1 MKKFFTIA
9 TLVALSL
16 VSCAEE
22 QSQSGVEGE
31 GRVKINLSIDNVV
44 EVTRATTAIEC
55 ETPSQE
61 DFSVTIEGVDHTFSK
76 SFASIAEFNNDYYLV
91 GGQYKATVVAGDV
104 TEEGYNKPTF
114 VGSQEFTIQ
123 PRKQIEAE
131 VVAYIANALVK
142 VEVTEAFAN
151 YFVGGYTF
159 DVVTEAGNTFED
171 VTTNANPLFV
181 APASFTV
188 KGTATKQANQSGSE
202 GVTVTLPEFKA
213 ESVEAQT
220 LYTVKFDVEHA
231 GQATLTI
238 KLNDEPV
245 ESVVID
251 TELNDNAQ

>member
-61 DFSVTIEGVDHTFSK
+61 VFSVTIEGVDHTFSK
-76 SFASIAEFNNDYYLV
+76 SFASIAELNDYYLV

-104 TEEGYNKPTF
+104 TEEGYNKPVF
-114 VGSQEFTIQ
+114 VGSQEFTIL
-123 PRKQIEAE
+123 PRKQVEAE

-171 VTTNANPLFV
+171 VTANANPLFV
-181 APASFTV
+181 APAPFTV

-202 GVTVTLPEFKA
+202 GVTVTLPEFEA

-238 KLNDEPV
+238 TLNDEPV

>member
-61 DFSVTIEGVDHTFSK
+61 DFSVTIEGVDHTFSE
-76 SFASIAEFNNDYYLV
+76 SFASIAELNDYYLV

-104 TEEGYNKPTF
+104 TEEGYNKPVF
-114 VGSQEFTIQ
+114 VGSQKFTIL

-131 VVAYIANALVK
+131 VVAYIANTLVK

-171 VTTNANPLFV
+171 VTANANLLFV

-238 KLNDEPV
+238 TLNDEPV
-245 ESVVID
+245 KSVVID

>member
-61 DFSVTIEGVDHTFSK
+61 DFSVTIEGVGHTFSE
-76 SFASIAEFNNDYYLV
+76 SFASIAELNDYYLV

-114 VGSQEFTIQ
+114 VGSQEFPIL
-123 PRKQIEAE
+123 PRKQVEAE
-131 VVAYIANALVK
+131 VKAYIANALVK

-171 VTTNANPLFV
+171 VTANANPLFV
-181 APASFTV
+181 TPAPFTV

-238 KLNDEPV
+238 TLNDEPV

>member
-16 VSCAEE
+16 VSCAKE
-22 QSQSGVEGE
+22 QSQGGVEGE
-31 GRVKINLSIDNVV
+31 GRVKLNLSIDNVV
-44 EVTRATTAIEC
+44 EVTRATTVIEC
-55 ETPSQE
+55 ETPSEE
-61 DFSVTIEGVDHTFSK
+61 DFSVTIEGVGHTFSE
-76 SFASIAEFNNDYYLV
+76 SFASIAELNDYYLV

-104 TEEGYNKPTF
+104 TEEGYNKPVF
-114 VGSQEFTIQ
+114 VGSQEFKIL
-123 PRKQIEAE
+123 PRKQVEAE
-131 VVAYIANALVK
+131 VKAYIANALVK
-142 VEVTEAFAN
+142 VEVTEAFTN

-159 DVVTEAGNTFED
+159 DVVTEAGNTFKD
-171 VTTNANPLFV
+171 VMGNEEPLFV
-181 APASFTV
+181 APAPFTV

-213 ESVEAQT
+213 ESVVPQT

-238 KLNDEPV
+238 SLNDEPV

>member
-16 VSCAEE
+16 VSCAKE
-22 QSQSGVEGE
+22 QSQGGVEGE
-31 GRVKINLSIDNVV
+31 GRVKLNLSIDNVV
-44 EVTRATTAIEC
+44 EVTRATTVIEC
-55 ETPSQE
+55 ETPSEE
-61 DFSVTIEGVDHTFSK
+61 DFSVTIEGVGHTFSE
-76 SFASIAEFNNDYYLV
+76 SFASIAELNDYYLV

-104 TEEGYNKPTF
+104 AEEGYNKPTF
-114 VGSQEFTIQ
+114 VGSQEFTIL
-123 PRKQIEAE
+123 PRKQVEAE

-151 YFVGGYTF
+151 YFKGGYTL

-171 VTTNANPLFV
+171 VTANANPLFV

-188 KGTATKQANQSGSE
+188 KGIATKQANQSGSE
-202 GVTVTLPEFKA
+202 GVTVTLPELKA

-238 KLNDEPV
+238 TLNDEPV

>member
-76 SFASIAEFNNDYYLV
+76 SFASIAELNDYYLV

-104 TEEGYNKPTF
+104 TEEGYNKPVF
-114 VGSQEFTIQ
+114 VGSQEFTIL
-123 PRKQIEAE
+123 PRKQVEAE
-131 VVAYIANALVK
+131 VKAYIANALVK

-171 VTTNANPLFV
+171 VTANANPLFV

-238 KLNDEPV
+238 TLNDEPV

>member
-16 VSCAEE
+16 VSCAKE
-22 QSQSGVEGE
+22 QSQGGVEGE
-31 GRVKINLSIDNVV
+31 GRVKLNLSIDNVV
-44 EVTRATTAIEC
+44 EVTRATTVIEC
-55 ETPSQE
+55 ETPSEE
-61 DFSVTIEGVDHTFSK
+61 DLSVTIEGVGHTFSE
-76 SFASIAEFNNDYYLV
+76 SFASIAELNDYYLV

-114 VGSQEFTIQ
+114 VGSQEFTIE

-142 VEVTEAFAN
+142 VEVTEAFTN
-151 YFVGGYTF
+151 YFKGGYTL
-159 DVVTEAGNTFED
+159 DVVTEARNTFED
-171 VTTNANPLFV
+171 VTANANPLFV
-181 APASFTV
+181 APAPFTV
-188 KGTATKQANQSGSE
+188 KGIATKQANQSGSE
-202 GVTVTLPEFKA
+202 GVTITLPEFKA

-238 KLNDEPV
+238 TLNDEPV